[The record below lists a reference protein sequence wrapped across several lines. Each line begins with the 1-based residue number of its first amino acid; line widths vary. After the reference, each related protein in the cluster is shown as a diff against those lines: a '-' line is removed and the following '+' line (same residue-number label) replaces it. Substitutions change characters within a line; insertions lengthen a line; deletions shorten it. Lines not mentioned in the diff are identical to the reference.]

1 MSVQHGDKRG
11 PLFHDHKEKYK
22 IRVEGGQ
29 FSSDYLKMTSDLL
42 LGKKFN
48 FESHGHRLEKSSLNI
63 ETTTCHDNNVSR
75 LKKLFY
81 IKLKYIIA
89 CF

>member
-29 FSSDYLKMTSDLL
+29 FSSEYSKLESELL
-42 LGKKFN
+42 RGLKFN
-48 FESHGHRLEKSSLNI
+48 YESDGHWLEKSSLNF
-63 ETTTCHDNNVSR
+63 ETTTCHDISVSFQEFLSASKFR
-75 LKKLFY
+75 ENQ
-81 IKLKYIIA
+81 
-89 CF
+89 